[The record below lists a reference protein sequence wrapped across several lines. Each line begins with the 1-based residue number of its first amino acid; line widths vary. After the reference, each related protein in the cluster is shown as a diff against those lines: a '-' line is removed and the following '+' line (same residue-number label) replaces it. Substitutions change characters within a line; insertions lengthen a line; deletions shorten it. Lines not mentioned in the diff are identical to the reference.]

1 MVTPSLCTPDLG
13 SGHVRPFEIKTLFLF
28 FLEKINR
35 EMIACNPNAK
45 TDLHRFMSFKF
56 LELGN

>member
-1 MVTPSLCTPDLG
+1 MVTPSLYTPDLG

-35 EMIACNPNAK
+35 EMITCNPIAK
-45 TDLHRFMSFKF
+45 TDL
-56 LELGN
+56 